1 MKLHYVFGMAKD
13 FGGKPWSWI
22 HYMSIRTAAAVHP
35 AAEIVMWLQHE
46 PAGQWWDAAR
56 PYLTVRKIT
65 APDSIFGRPLVHPA
79 HRADVVR
86 LEALI
91 CEGGVYMDSDVW
103 CLRPFDE
110 LKDVPWWMARQG
122 ESYGL
127 CNATMGGRPG
137 APFATRWLER
147 YDTFRSKGRDRYWDE
162 HSVRLPLQLALAH
175 ADDITI
181 LPSSRCFEPSWTRIR
196 EIFKPR
202 RRRQYL
208 DDSLSVHLWESK
220 AWEFLKRLGPG
231 VINPT
236 SEIGGYL
243 QELDLL

>member
-1 MKLHYVFGMAKD
+1 MAAD
-13 FGGKPWSWI
+13 FGGKPWSWV
-22 HYMSIRTAAAVHP
+22 HYMAIRTAAAVNP
-35 AAEIVMWLQHE
+35 GAEISMWLDHE

-86 LEALI
+86 LVALI
-91 CEGGVYMDSDVW
+91 SEGGVYMDADVW

-110 LKDVPWWMARQG
+110 LKALPWWMARQG
-122 ESYGL
+122 QSYGL

-147 YDTFRSKGRDRYWDE
+147 YDTFRSRGRDQYWDE
-162 HSVRLPLQLALAH
+162 HSVKLPLQLALDH
-175 ADDITI
+175 PDDITT
-181 LPSSRCFEPSWTRIR
+181 LSADRCFEPMWTRVR

-202 RRRQYL
+202 RNRQYL
-208 DDSLSVHLWESK
+208 ANSLSVHLWESK
-220 AWEFLKRLGPG
+220 SWKFLERLGPG
-231 VINPT
+231 SIDPR

-243 QELDLL
+243 QELELL